1 MMKDKKNLPELPKG
15 WVWTTSN
22 ELIKEIESGKRPAGG
37 VDKYTNGIP
46 SIGGEHLNSNG
57 GFNFLNLKFV
67 PEEFFN
73 NMSKGQIRKGDILIV
88 KDGATTGKVSFVSE
102 NFPFK
107 KAAVNEHVF
116 ILRFSENITL
126 SKYIFYFLFSGLGQ
140 KQIKIKGII
149 GGINKNFINY
159 IETPLPPLPEQHRIV
174 ARIEELFT
182 KLDAGIDALK
192 KVKTQLKR
200 YRQAVLKYA
209 FEGKLTEEWREEHR
223 GELEPA
229 SVLLEKIKEER
240 KKKLGKKYKELPPVD
255 TENLSELPDGWVW
268 IGLNDIAE
276 FKNGINFSK
285 DQKGGEGI
293 LTIDVL
299 NMYSKSIFVNLDN
312 LYRVN
317 KSVKDEYL
325 LKYGDIL
332 FVRSSVKREGV
343 GWASAFKEAT
353 EPVTFCGFIIRAR
366 LQEPRISPEY
376 ITYFLRTNF
385 ARELIVNRGSQVT
398 ITNISQNSLGK
409 IPVPLPSA
417 TEQHKIVEEIERRFS
432 VADEVEKVIEQ
443 SFKQAE
449 RLRQSILK
457 KAFEGKLVPQDPTD
471 EPASVLLERIK
482 KEKEKIVPEKKIKKR
497 KTLKTKKVI

>member
-1 MMKDKKNLPELPKG
+1 MMEDKNNLPELPKG
-15 WVWTTSN
+15 WVWTTCN

-102 NFPFK
+102 NFPLK

-116 ILRFSENITL
+116 ILRFSENMML

-209 FEGKLTEEWREEHR
+209 FEGKLTEEWREEHK

-229 SVLLEKIKEER
+229 SVLLEKIKAEK
-240 KKKLGKKYKELPPVD
+240 KKKLAKKYKELPPVD
-255 TENLSELPDGWVW
+255 TENLPVLPDGWCWTRVGEVSKR
-268 IGLNDIAE
+268 IHYGYTAKSSNEETGPKLLRITDIQ
-276 FKNGINFSK
+276 NNS
-285 DQKGGEGI
+285 
-293 LTIDVL
+293 
-299 NMYSKSIFVNLDN
+299 VNWDT
-312 LYRVN
+312 VPHC
-317 KSVKDEYL
+317 KISEEDKEKYL
-325 LKYGDIL
+325 L
-332 FVRSSVKREGV
+332 REGDL
-343 GWASAFKEAT
+343 F
-353 EPVTFCGFIIRAR
+353 
-366 LQEPRISPEY
+366 
-376 ITYFLRTNF
+376 F
-385 ARELIVNRGSQVT
+385 ARTGATVGKSFLIF
-398 ITNISQNSLGK
+398 GK
-409 IPVPLPSA
+409 IPEAVFASYLIRIILCEKISNQFVYKYFQSLSYWQQISVDKLGIGQPNVNAEKLSKIIFPLPPLP
-417 TEQHKIVEEIERRFS
+417 EQRKIVEEIERRFS
-432 VADEVEKVIEQ
+432 IADEVGKTVEQ
-443 SFKQAE
+443 SLKQAE
-449 RLRQSILK
+449 RLRESILK
-457 KAFEGKLVPQDPTD
+457 KAFEGKLIPQDPTD

-482 KEKEKIVPEKKIKKR
+482 KEEEKIEQEKKIKKR
-497 KTLKTKKVI
+497 KSFKQKEVI